1 MSDLDPHAQHECRE
15 ALHELYGYLDGELT
29 PERREAIHRH
39 LDQCLPCAEPY
50 DFEAEL
56 REVVRRKCQ
65 EQVPEGLMA
74 KVRAALAAEVTSPAQ
89 PAGDV

>member
-1 MSDLDPHAQHECRE
+1 MSDSKDECRE

-29 PERREAIHRH
+29 PEKREAIGRH

-56 REVVRRKCQ
+56 REVIRRKCQ
-65 EQVPEGLMA
+65 EQVPESLVA
-74 KVRAALAAEVTSPAQ
+74 KVRAALAAERQRQVAPPDGA
-89 PAGDV
+89 

>member
-1 MSDLDPHAQHECRE
+1 MSDSTSQCQD

-29 PERREAIHRH
+29 TEKRAAIHRH
-39 LDQCLPCAEPY
+39 LDEGQPCAEPC

-65 EQVPEGLMA
+65 EQVPDRLMA
-74 KVRAALAAEVTSPAQ
+74 KVRAALAKEQASGA
-89 PAGDV
+89 

>member
-1 MSDLDPHAQHECRE
+1 MSEPTDECRE

-29 PERREAIHRH
+29 PEKREAIERH

-56 REVVRRKCQ
+56 REVIRRKCQ
-65 EQVPEGLMA
+65 EQVPESLVA
-74 KVRAALAAEVTSPAQ
+74 KVRAALAAEQLRQGTTDGA
-89 PAGDV
+89 

>member
-1 MSDLDPHAQHECRE
+1 MSDPTSECQD

-29 PERREAIHRH
+29 EEKRAAIHRH
-39 LDQCLPCAEPY
+39 LDECQPCAEPY

-65 EQVPEGLMA
+65 EQVPDRLVA
-74 KVRAALAAEVTSPAQ
+74 KVRAALDHER
-89 PAGDV
+89 AGGPGSAS

>member
-1 MSDLDPHAQHECRE
+1 MSEPTDECRE

-29 PERREAIHRH
+29 PEKREAIGRH

-56 REVVRRKCQ
+56 REVIRRKCQ
-65 EQVPEGLMA
+65 EQVPESLVA
-74 KVRAALAAEVTSPAQ
+74 KVRAALAAEQLRQGTPPDGA
-89 PAGDV
+89 